1 MDGRQTLEAIFT
13 SSANS
18 DRLPPPA
25 PSGISAALSHERTSL
40 FPRFHPSQ
48 TIGCHCSS
56 KYPNNMLFF
65 SKLGCISELSMMGLK
80 MTSNGPFDF
89 GYTESPAT
97 CFAMKGVENASRSKK
112 KKNSKW
118 SLVSAG
124 GRRRKT
130 SSEFRVLVLPVVCR
144 PSRTQE
150 KKEKLFAKNE
160 MKQDWVESSQR
171 AKKCRKQPWRMPRN
185 PSLSAGG
192 LRVPSAPLNTQ
203 CEWSLHW
210 RFGILI

>member
-25 PSGISAALSHERTSL
+25 PSRISAALSHERTSL
-40 FPRFHPSQ
+40 FPHFHPSQ
-48 TIGCHCSS
+48 IIGCHCSS

-89 GYTESPAT
+89 RYTESPAT
-97 CFAMKGVENASRSKK
+97 CFVMKGVENADGSKK
-112 KKNSKW
+112 EKPCKW

-124 GRRRKT
+124 GLRRKT
-130 SSEFRVLVLPVVCR
+130 SSEFRVWCSAPAVCH
-144 PSRTQE
+144 PSRFPFPYHQ
-150 KKEKLFAKNE
+150 
-160 MKQDWVESSQR
+160 
-171 AKKCRKQPWRMPRN
+171 
-185 PSLSAGG
+185 
-192 LRVPSAPLNTQ
+192 
-203 CEWSLHW
+203 H
-210 RFGILI
+210 

>member
-25 PSGISAALSHERTSL
+25 PSRISAALSHERTSL
-40 FPRFHPSQ
+40 FPHFHPSQ

-89 GYTESPAT
+89 RYTESPAT
-97 CFAMKGVENASRSKK
+97 CFVMKGVENASGSKK
-112 KKNSKW
+112 NPRVEFSFRWRAPPENFFRVSSFGASCRLFVAQAAPPTPSPEKKN
-118 SLVSAG
+118 
-124 GRRRKT
+124 
-130 SSEFRVLVLPVVCR
+130 F
-144 PSRTQE
+144 
-150 KKEKLFAKNE
+150 
-160 MKQDWVESSQR
+160 
-171 AKKCRKQPWRMPRN
+171 
-185 PSLSAGG
+185 
-192 LRVPSAPLNTQ
+192 LR
-203 CEWSLHW
+203 
-210 RFGILI
+210 